1 MLLIAEPVFFFVNGR
16 GNPLLRVKSKV
27 HISQRTLNVVLK
39 QSRFSRVVHRI
50 EGDQWV

>member
-1 MLLIAEPVFFFVNGR
+1 MLLIVEPVFFVNGR

-27 HISQRTLNVVLK
+27 HISQRTLNVLLR

-50 EGDQWV
+50 KGDQWV